1 MNTTT
6 TIYQLLEDYPWSEL
20 RNPSVKMNKMQ
31 NVWNDYVV
39 ADYYLHWYKTGRIV
53 TFRCLWLSALRKK
66 LSKDADEVMKVTYI
80 RKLMLA

>member
-1 MNTTT
+1 MNTTS
-6 TIYQLLEDYPWSEL
+6 YQLLEDYPRSEL
-20 RNPSVKMNKMQ
+20 RNPVQMNKMQ
-31 NVWNDYVV
+31 SVRNNYVV
-39 ADYYLHWYKTGRIV
+39 ADYYLHWYKTGRIF